1 MAAEVSTDGRREVAV
16 AETPDGII
24 AGYDGSPGSEQ
35 ALRWAAREGQAR
47 GTALTVCLAWAPD
60 SLARLDE
67 AAVLDLA
74 RQRGEEILASG
85 LRFAESVLG
94 SGRVRPLLAR
104 GSAAHVLTEHSGS
117 SEMVVVGYR
126 GHGGVPGVQL
136 GSVARQV
143 AGHGQGRVVVVRGQ
157 WRPVNQ
163 APGPVVAGADGS
175 AASQAAV
182 GFAFEEAALRHVPL
196 VAVCA
201 LSDAPG
207 RLGGARQ
214 MEEDF
219 GRSMDRWEKEHPE
232 VTVQRQV
239 ANGSPRAALLEAAAQ
254 AQMLVVGAHGL
265 GDQQGMALG
274 SVAQA
279 ALCQAPCPVGVAR
292 PPAHLP

>member
-1 MAAEVSTDGRREVAV
+1 M

-35 ALRWAAREGQAR
+35 ALRWAAAEGQAR
-47 GTALTVCLAWAPD
+47 GTRLTVCLAWAPD
-60 SLARLDE
+60 SLSRLDE
-67 AAVLDLA
+67 AAVFDLA
-74 RQRGEEILASG
+74 RQRGEQVLASG
-85 LRFAESVLG
+85 LRYAESVLG

-104 GSAAHVLTEHSGS
+104 GAAAAVLSEHSGTA
-117 SEMVVVGYR
+117 EMVVVGSR
-126 GHGGVPGVQL
+126 GHGGIPGMQL

-143 AGHGQGRVVVVRGQ
+143 AGHGRGRVVVVRGQ
-157 WRPVNQ
+157 WRHPNQ

-175 AASQAAV
+175 VSSQAAV
-182 GFAFEEAALRHVPL
+182 GFAFEEAALRQVPL

-201 LSDAPG
+201 LADAPA

-214 MEEDF
+214 MEEEF
-219 GRSMDRWEKEHPE
+219 GRSMDRWEKEHPG

-239 ANGSPRAALLEAAAQ
+239 ANGSPRAALLEAAAR
-254 AQMLVVGAHGL
+254 AQMLVVGAYGL